1 MQPAFTDAQFKPREA
16 RPSQTK
22 VVQGRDPV
30 THHHGPRLRPPAPP
44 DPGLANRL
52 AAAGGDARH
61 APLGCHADRGPPDAF
76 RARRGAS
83 SDTRDAASD
92 AGLAHHG
99 AAPLGHQA
107 VRKFRGAFTA
117 RPGVD
122 LATTRRAVPR
132 RTSPRALYS
141 RRPQAPQAPEAPAQE
156 AAGGARL
163 SRSARPPG
171 LDRRRCG
178 ADRALAAPR
187 GGRRADADPHPP
199 RGRHRD
205 ASFGGLRGR
214 GRLGPLLLRGRRR
227 APVEPRELPVELMT
241 TTAAPLTFCP
251 FPKFHP
257 PSLATHSVPASK
269 ISDCSIHSGSAL

>member
-1 MQPAFTDAQFKPREA
+1 M
-16 RPSQTK
+16 
-22 VVQGRDPV
+22 PV
-30 THHHGPRLRPPAPP
+30 TPRATPTARQKLVRFVP
-44 DPGLANRL
+44 
-52 AAAGGDARH
+52 AAAPQVTPVTPQATPASPVM
-61 APLGCHADRGPPDAF
+61 AP
-76 RARRGAS
+76 RRWGIKQCAN
-83 SDTRDAASD
+83 
-92 AGLAHHG
+92 
-99 AAPLGHQA
+99 Q
-107 VRKFRGAFTA
+107 FRGAFTA
-117 RPGVD
+117 RTRPRDGPCRVD
-122 LATTRRAVPR
+122 RREHPTHEWSTR
-132 RTSPRALYS
+132 T

-171 LDRRRCG
+171 LDRRRCA

-227 APVEPRELPVELMT
+227 APVEPRELSVELMT

>member
-1 MQPAFTDAQFKPREA
+1 MDYDSVRRRHPTPASPIVSR
-16 RPSQTK
+16 RPAAM
-22 VVQGRDPV
+22 PV
-30 THHHGPRLRPPAPP
+30 TPRSGATPTAPRQMRFVP
-44 DPGLANRL
+44 
-52 AAAGGDARH
+52 AAAPQVTPVTPQATPASPVM
-61 APLGCHADRGPPDAF
+61 AP
-76 RARRGAS
+76 RRWGIKQCANF
-83 SDTRDAASD
+83 
-92 AGLAHHG
+92 
-99 AAPLGHQA
+99 AAPSRSGPCRVERRREHP
-107 VRKFRGAFTA
+107 THEWS
-117 RPGVD
+117 
-122 LATTRRAVPR
+122 TR
-132 RTSPRALYS
+132 T

-187 GGRRADADPHPP
+187 GRRRADADPHPP

-269 ISDCSIHSGSAL
+269 ISDCSDGSKLRHLHRGSTSSTRSTPRRTP

>member
-1 MQPAFTDAQFKPREA
+1 MNLDSVRRRHPTPASPIVSR
-16 RPSQTK
+16 RPAAM
-22 VVQGRDPV
+22 PV
-30 THHHGPRLRPPAPP
+30 TPRSGATPTAARQMRFVP
-44 DPGLANRL
+44 
-52 AAAGGDARH
+52 AAAPQVTPVTPQATPASPVL
-61 APLGCHADRGPPDAF
+61 AP
-76 RARRGAS
+76 RRWGIKQCANF
-83 SDTRDAASD
+83 
-92 AGLAHHG
+92 
-99 AAPLGHQA
+99 AAPSRDGPCRVERRREHP
-107 VRKFRGAFTA
+107 THEWS
-117 RPGVD
+117 
-122 LATTRRAVPR
+122 TR
-132 RTSPRALYS
+132 T

-171 LDRRRCG
+171 LDRRRCA

-187 GGRRADADPHPP
+187 GGRRADADP
-199 RGRHRD
+199 RHRD

-269 ISDCSIHSGSAL
+269 ISDCSDTSSLHRLTTSA